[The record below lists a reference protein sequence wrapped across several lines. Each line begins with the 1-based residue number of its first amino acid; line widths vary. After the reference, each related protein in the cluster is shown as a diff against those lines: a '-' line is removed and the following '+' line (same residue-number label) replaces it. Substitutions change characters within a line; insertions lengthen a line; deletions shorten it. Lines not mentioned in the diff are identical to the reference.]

1 MNMIWEGGYDMASNY
16 DLVVIGAGPGGY
28 VAAIRAAQLG
38 KSVAIIEKQHVGG
51 TCLNV
56 GCIPSKTLLEFGS
69 QVHLIHAANDLGIT
83 TDHLNIDYPRLF
95 EHKNNIVHT
104 LTNGVTQLL
113 MKNNVELIQGEA
125 VVKDGLTIE
134 VNQQSLKAKDIIL
147 ATGSQPFVPPIKG
160 IEDVNYLTTDTFFN
174 LQSLPKRLAVIG
186 GGVIATELASSMAD
200 LGVDV
205 TIIEVADDILLTE
218 IEEVRE
224 YLKAHLEEQGVHIII
239 QAQIKQVTSSAIQLE
254 TGDTV
259 EFDQLL
265 IATGR
270 KPNTQVVNALN
281 IEMDGSFIQVNAFNQ
296 TSTDHIYA
304 IGDLVKGYQLA
315 HTASAQGVVVAE
327 KLAGLNPK
335 PVNPNEITRCIYTRI
350 EAASV
355 GLSEQQAKDAGYDVA
370 VTESSFQGN
379 AKAMIKGEPQGFIK
393 IVSDKQYNEILGAFI
408 VGPHA
413 TDLIGEVLGVKV
425 SEGTIHELSQIIQ
438 PHPALLETIGEGA
451 DALFKKAIHM

>member
-1 MNMIWEGGYDMASNY
+1 MASNY

-28 VAAIRAAQLG
+28 VAAIRAAKLG

-69 QVHLIHAANDLGIT
+69 QVHQIHAANDLGIT
-83 TDHLNIDYPRLF
+83 TGHLNIDYPRLF

-113 MKNNVELIQGEA
+113 KKNNVELIQGEA

-134 VNQQSLKAKDIIL
+134 VNQQSLKARDIIL

-160 IEDVNYLTTDTFFN
+160 IEDVDYLTTDTFFN
-174 LQSLPKRLAVIG
+174 LQSLPKRLAVID

-200 LGVDV
+200 LGVDL

-224 YLKAHLEEQGVHIII
+224 YLKAHLEEQGVHIIT
-239 QAQIKQVTSSAIQLE
+239 QAQIKQVTPYTIQLE

-259 EFDQLL
+259 EFNQLL

-296 TSTDHIYA
+296 TSNNHIYA

-327 KLAGLNPK
+327 
-335 PVNPNEITRCIYTRI
+335 
-350 EAASV
+350 
-355 GLSEQQAKDAGYDVA
+355 
-370 VTESSFQGN
+370 
-379 AKAMIKGEPQGFIK
+379 
-393 IVSDKQYNEILGAFI
+393 
-408 VGPHA
+408 
-413 TDLIGEVLGVKV
+413 
-425 SEGTIHELSQIIQ
+425 
-438 PHPALLETIGEGA
+438 
-451 DALFKKAIHM
+451 

>member
-1 MNMIWEGGYDMASNY
+1 M
-16 DLVVIGAGPGGY
+16 
-28 VAAIRAAQLG
+28 
-38 KSVAIIEKQHVGG
+38 
-51 TCLNV
+51 NV

-69 QVHLIHAANDLGIT
+69 QVHQIHAANDLGIT
-83 TDHLNIDYPRLF
+83 TDHLNIDYSCLF

-104 LTNGVTQLL
+104 LTGGVTQLL
-113 MKNNVELIQGEA
+113 KKNNVELIQGEA

-224 YLKAHLEEQGVHIII
+224 YLKAHLEEQGAHIIT

-254 TGDTV
+254 TGDAV

-281 IEMDGSFIQVNAFNQ
+281 IDMDGSFIQVNAFNQ
-296 TSTDHIYA
+296 TSNDHIYA

-393 IVSDKQYNEILGAFI
+393 IVSDMQYNEILGAFI

-413 TDLIGEVLGVKV
+413 TDLIGEVLGVKA
-425 SEGTIHELSQIIQ
+425 SRRYNE
-438 PHPALLETIGEGA
+438 
-451 DALFKKAIHM
+451 

>member
-1 MNMIWEGGYDMASNY
+1 MEGGCDMASNY

-38 KSVAIIEKQHVGG
+38 KSVAIVEKQHVGG

-69 QVHLIHAANDLGIT
+69 QVHQIHAANDLGIT
-83 TDHLNIDYPRLF
+83 TDHLNIDYSCLF

-104 LTNGVTQLL
+104 LTGGVTQLL
-113 MKNNVELIQGEA
+113 KKNNVELIQGEA

-224 YLKAHLEEQGVHIII
+224 YLKAHLEEQGAHIIT

-254 TGDTV
+254 TGDAV

-281 IEMDGSFIQVNAFNQ
+281 IDMDGSFIQVNAFNQ
-296 TSTDHIYA
+296 TSNDHIYA

-393 IVSDKQYNEILGAFI
+393 IVSDMQYNEILGAFI

-413 TDLIGEVLGVKV
+413 TDLIGEVLGVKA
-425 SEGTIHELSQIIQ
+425 SEGTMNELSQIIQ
-438 PHPALLETIGEGA
+438 PHPSLLEAIGEGA
-451 DALFKKAIHM
+451 YALFKKAIHM

>member
-1 MNMIWEGGYDMASNY
+1 MNMIWKGGCDMASNY

-83 TDHLNIDYPRLF
+83 TDHLDIDYPRLF

-104 LTNGVTQLL
+104 LTGGVTQLL
-113 MKNNVELIQGEA
+113 KKNNVELIQGEA

-160 IEDVNYLTTDTFFN
+160 IEEVDYLTTDTFFN

-224 YLKAHLEEQGVHIII
+224 YLRAHLEEQGVHIIT
-239 QAQIKQVTSSAIQLE
+239 QAQIKQVTPYTIQLE

-296 TSTDHIYA
+296 TSNDHIYA
-304 IGDLVKGYQLA
+304 TGDLVKGYQLA

-370 VTESSFQGN
+370 VTQSSFQGN

-413 TDLIGEVLGVKV
+413 TDLIGEVLGVKS
-425 SEGTIHELSQIIQ
+425 SEGTMH
-438 PHPALLETIGEGA
+438 
-451 DALFKKAIHM
+451 

>member
-1 MNMIWEGGYDMASNY
+1 MASNY

-38 KSVAIIEKQHVGG
+38 KSVAIVEKQHVGG

-69 QVHLIHAANDLGIT
+69 QVHQIHAANDLGIT
-83 TDHLNIDYPRLF
+83 TDHLNIDYSRLF

-104 LTNGVTQLL
+104 LTGGVTQLL
-113 MKNNVELIQGEA
+113 KKNNVELIQGEA

-147 ATGSQPFVPPIKG
+147 ATGSQPFVPPIEG
-160 IEDVNYLTTDTFFN
+160 IEDVDYLTTDTFFN

-224 YLKAHLEEQGVHIII
+224 YLKAHLEEQGAHIIT

-254 TGDTV
+254 TGDAV

-281 IEMDGSFIQVNAFNQ
+281 IDMDGSFIQVNAFNQ
-296 TSTDHIYA
+296 TSNDHIYA

-393 IVSDKQYNEILGAFI
+393 IVSDMQYNEILGAFI

-413 TDLIGEVLGVKV
+413 TDLIGEVLGVKA
-425 SEGTIHELSQIIQ
+425 SEGTMNELSQIIQ
-438 PHPALLETIGEGA
+438 PHPFLLEAIGEGA
-451 DALFKKAIHM
+451 DVLFKKAIHM

>member
-1 MNMIWEGGYDMASNY
+1 MEGGCDMASNY
-16 DLVVIGAGPGGY
+16 DLVMIGAGPGGY

-69 QVHLIHAANDLGIT
+69 QVHQIHAANDLGIT
-83 TDHLNIDYPRLF
+83 TGHLNIDYPRLF

-113 MKNNVELIQGEA
+113 KKNNVELIQGEA

-134 VNQQSLKAKDIIL
+134 VNQQSLKARDIIL

-160 IEDVNYLTTDTFFN
+160 IEDVDYLTTDTFFN

-224 YLKAHLEEQGVHIII
+224 YLKAHLEEQGVHIIT
-239 QAQIKQVTSSAIQLE
+239 QAQIKQVTPYTIQLE

-259 EFDQLL
+259 EFNQLL

-296 TSTDHIYA
+296 TSNNHIYA

-355 GLSEQQAKDAGYDVA
+355 GLSEQQAKDAGYDVV
-370 VTESSFQGN
+370 VTQSSFQGN

-393 IVSDKQYNEILGAFI
+393 IVSDKQYN
-408 VGPHA
+408 
-413 TDLIGEVLGVKV
+413 DC
-425 SEGTIHELSQIIQ
+425 
-438 PHPALLETIGEGA
+438 LLYTSPSPRDRG
-451 DALFKKAIHM
+451 